1 MYVPLVSL
9 LDFSPLSQFLDDV
22 GCRMMILCV
31 LFPKAAIDFAR
42 DKEREEERRRKRG
55 INSLEKY
62 LENVKIRWAEFRFPR
77 EMHVYGA
84 LSSGS

>member
-1 MYVPLVSL
+1 
-9 LDFSPLSQFLDDV
+9 
-22 GCRMMILCV
+22 MMILCV
-31 LFPKAAIDFAR
+31 PLPKAAIDFAR
-42 DKEREEERRRKRG
+42 DREIEEERRRE

-62 LENVKIRWAEFRFPR
+62 LKNVKIRWAEFWFPR